1 MTLEVS
7 WLNKKT
13 IRDVDVRGKRAL
25 VRVDFNVPQSK
36 TGEIMDDS
44 RIRAALPTIQYL
56 LANDGAVILVSHLGR
71 PKGKP
76 APEFSLKPV
85 ALRLEELLGVP
96 VRLAPAVTGPEVAR
110 MTGGLKPGQ
119 VLMLENTRFE
129 PGEEKN
135 DPALAKELASYGDIF
150 INDAFGA
157 AHRAHATTA
166 GIAAHLPAVAGL
178 LMEREI
184 EVLDGVL
191 RAPARPF
198 VAIIGGVKIADK
210 IPVLESLIQKV
221 DTLLIGGGMSN
232 TFMASQ
238 GRPMASTPVEQDKF
252 DEARR
257 ILAVAASR
265 GVTLELPTDV
275 VCADS
280 FSETAKVTTID
291 GPVPDGWMA
300 LDIGPRSGESFAGHI
315 RPAATVFWNGPVG
328 VFEMAPFRGGTDAVA
343 RAVAEC
349 EGMTVV
355 GGGDS
360 LAAVE
365 QAGVSDRIKH
375 LSTGGG
381 ALLEFM
387 EGKILPGVAALSDK

>member
-1 MTLEVS
+1 M
-7 WLNKKT
+7 NKRT
-13 IRDVDVRGKRAL
+13 IRDVDVRGKKAL
-25 VRVDFNVPQSK
+25 VRVDFNVPQQK
-36 TGEIMDDS
+36 TGEITDDS
-44 RIRAALPTIQYL
+44 RIRAALPTIRYL
-56 LANDGAVILVSHLGR
+56 LTNNAAVVLMSHLGR

-85 ALRLEELLGVP
+85 AKRLEELLGIQVP
-96 VRLAPAVTGPEVAR
+96 LAPAVTGPEVAR
-110 MTGGLKPGQ
+110 MVRELKPGQ

-135 DPALAKELASYGDIF
+135 DPALAQELASYGDVYV
-150 INDAFGA
+150 NDAFGA

-166 GIAAHLPAVAGL
+166 GIAAHIPAVAGL

-184 EVLDGVL
+184 EVLGGVL
-191 RAPARPF
+191 KAPARPF
-198 VAIIGGVKIADK
+198 VAIIGGVKITDK
-210 IPVLESLIQKV
+210 IPVLESLIQRV
-221 DTLLIGGGMSN
+221 DTLLIGGGMSH
-232 TFMASQ
+232 TFMAAH
-238 GRPMASTPVEQDKF
+238 GRPMANTPVERDKF

-257 ILAVAASR
+257 IAAAAKSR
-265 GVTLELPTDV
+265 GVTLELPTDM
-275 VCADS
+275 VCADA
-280 FSETAKVTTID
+280 FSETAKVITID

-300 LDIGPRSGESFAGHI
+300 LDIGPRSRESFTRHI
-315 RPAATVFWNGPVG
+315 RRAATVFWNGPVG

-349 EGMTVV
+349 KGMTIV

-365 QAGVSDRIKH
+365 QAGMSDRIKH

-381 ALLEFM
+381 ASLEFM
-387 EGKILPGVAALSDK
+387 EGKTLPGVAALSDK